1 MSISSII
8 HQLEAQRRQTVHELE
23 KLNYAIKA
31 LESVGGGSGPAVRR
45 KPVFSKAG
53 LERIAAAQRARWA
66 KIKRQK
72 A

>member
-1 MSISSII
+1 MTISNIV
-8 HQLEAQRRQTVHELE
+8 HQLETQRKRTERELE
-23 KLNYAIKA
+23 RLNLAIKA
-31 LESVGGGSGPAVRR
+31 LASFGGESGQTVRR